1 MGVTVSKSKVY
12 QLPSSVEVLGAI
24 SDIRSLHMFK
34 VLESGALDSQTII
47 KRLKLTRK
55 EYYSRMSRL
64 TKVNLVYRRENGTYS
79 FTSLGKEFN
88 TAVKLMEDATNISW
102 KLDALDAVER
112 LGNTSKEHML
122 NLIDSLID
130 DTKIREILRK
140 NYM

>member
-1 MGVTVSKSKVY
+1 
-12 QLPSSVEVLGAI
+12 
-24 SDIRSLHMFK
+24 
-34 VLESGALDSQTII
+34 
-47 KRLKLTRK
+47 
-55 EYYSRMSRL
+55 
-64 TKVNLVYRRENGTYS
+64 
-79 FTSLGKEFN
+79 
-88 TAVKLMEDATNISW
+88 MEDATNISW